1 MDQKNEQVTYKVAL
15 YCLEGKLME
24 LRKFTMEKSAAGNFI
39 NVHQRICNAFPK
51 ICKANSTFD
60 ISFLDSDGDN
70 ITISTDEEL
79 KFVTSQKGS
88 VWKLQVHLRKETSKE
103 ANALMNGNSPQKV
116 VHKNF
121 RCNECSEEILGNR
134 YRCVVCLDYD
144 VCGHCEPNSHHE
156 HAMLKLPKPINNV
169 ETMVA
174 HVCRVL
180 SILLSEQDCSHKNCS
195 NCSIRRSCNG
205 VPKEGSL
212 NKAIFNL
219 AKTIEQEV
227 GMCNQCGVVK
237 PQIIDN
243 GQLSKSG
250 SANAQKFVPI
260 GGLQNKPN
268 MNGNTSAM
276 RPLSS
281 MPIMRVSPTRQP
293 ISGGPVINAGAM
305 VAQGPPLHYQ
315 PNFFPYLGM
324 RPAASLAP
332 SVTMGHFPHHP
343 LMPPLNQ
350 NFYPSQLEDYFNP
363 FLLTPAVPLNVSSHQ
378 GNSQASSPKIEE
390 ESVDVQIQRAVLQLS
405 AKGYVADVEKM
416 GAILRSVDLN
426 VEKACKILDEED
438 Q

>member
-219 AKTIEQEV
+219 AKTI
-227 GMCNQCGVVK
+227 
-237 PQIIDN
+237 
-243 GQLSKSG
+243 
-250 SANAQKFVPI
+250 